1 MTFRSH
7 GPDKPNLL
15 EDHLI
20 YVGTRAQELASCSSF
35 ASKDVAYY
43 AGLFHDIG
51 KLNPYYQKLF
61 CGENKDELSKIYHAF
76 HSPYSC
82 WFAKYLL
89 KQTTLSME
97 DRQRVIMI
105 IDGHHGKMKNTP
117 GNYFGGEEKKPQTV
131 QETLTNWNV
140 FKKNCKNKIKELNF
154 DVLPSCDKMKYDQ
167 SLTLKQQ
174 EDPVDAFLECSYL
187 FSCVLQADRGSFSDF
202 QEIKLDDNFVI
213 NTEKLAEKTSL
224 SDFRSTFQSEVQKNT
239 DVTKPINVI
248 NAPTGTGKTKA
259 FLDLIKKYNPD
270 RIFYFSPLLALT
282 DDIGNKLSEIC
293 NSTDEILVYQHIFTG
308 NLKQKNSTDK
318 DAANEDTKNEPYSWN
333 FNYEAFN
340 EKLVIT
346 TTQRLLM
353 TLYSDGANDKIK
365 LASFR
370 NSLLI
375 IDEVQTLPK
384 FLLKNMIKIL
394 QSMSKNLNT
403 KTLLVSA
410 TIPYELSSLPNVM
423 MESDSLQEYLKE
435 KNRTITQSDIL
446 DVDKIKKSKTLIMLN
461 TRKEARKIYEQLTKE
476 NKHYIS
482 SGLTKNHRNKILS
495 GLSKNDTNPVLVST
509 QVVEAGVDIS
519 FDQIWRQMAP
529 IDNII
534 QVMGRLDRESQNKSS
549 QLHLFDV
556 NTEKYTPYSSL
567 EFKESQ
573 KVIKNISNSLQLYEK
588 LGEYYESI
596 STKNQTR
603 QKLETNLND
612 SMLRLDFKDVW
623 KMVQKYIGE
632 SFYDSVFIPTQ
643 ESWNEIKLDL
653 LSKSKYRLKKHAGLA
668 ALLPVKAVSKQEFF
682 DEELYENNIL
692 YPKKDMIEELYDKE
706 IGLDKWIK

>member
-7 GPDKPNLL
+7 GPEKPKLL

-20 YVGTRAQELASCSSF
+20 YVGERAQKLASCSSF

-61 CGENKDELSKIYHAF
+61 CGEDKEELSKKYHDF

-82 WFAKYLL
+82 WFTKYLL
-89 KQTTLSME
+89 KQTTLSRV
-97 DRQRVIMI
+97 DRNRVMMI

-117 GNYFGGEEKKPQTV
+117 GNYFGDEKRKPQTV
-131 QETLTNWNV
+131 KEILKNWNI
-140 FKKNCKNKIKELNF
+140 FKNSCKNKIKELDF
-154 DVLPSCDKMKYDQ
+154 DIMPSCDKMKYDK
-167 SLTLKQQ
+167 LLKLKPG
-174 EDPVDAFLECSYL
+174 EDVVDAFLECGYF

-202 QEIKLDDNFVI
+202 EEIKLDDNFMI
-213 NTEKLAEKTSL
+213 NTEKLATKNTL
-224 SDFRSTFQSEVQKNT
+224 SDFRNSFQSEVQKNIDT
-239 DVTKPINVI
+239 TNPINVI

-259 FLDLIKKYNPD
+259 FLDLIKKYKPD
-270 RIFYFSPLLALT
+270 RVFYFSPLLALT
-282 DDIGNKLSEIC
+282 DNIGDKLSDVC
-293 NSTDEILVYQHIFTG
+293 DSTDEILVYHHIFTG
-308 NLKQKNSTDK
+308 SLKQKNTADK
-318 DAANEDTKNEPYSWN
+318 DTTDEDTKNEPYKWN
-333 FNYEAFN
+333 FDYDAFN
-340 EKLVIT
+340 EKIVIT

-353 TLYSDGANDKIK
+353 ILYSDAVNNKIK

-394 QSMSKNLNT
+394 QSMNHNLNT

-410 TIPYELSSLPNVM
+410 TIPHELLHLPKVVM
-423 MESDSLQEYLKE
+423 NPKSLQEYQKE
-435 KNRTITQSDIL
+435 KNRTITKSNTLEI
-446 DVDKIKKSKTLIMLN
+446 DKIKKSNTLIMFN
-461 TRKEARKIYEQLTKE
+461 TRKEAKEKYNQLDVE

-495 GLSKNDTNPVLVST
+495 NLSKKDSVLVST

-534 QVMGRLDRESQNKSS
+534 QVMGRLDRESNNKSS
-549 QLHLFDV
+549 TLHLFDV
-556 NTEKYTPYSSL
+556 DTAKYTPYSSL
-567 EFKESQ
+567 EFMESQ
-573 KVIKNISNSLQLYEK
+573 NIIQDISNSMQLYEK
-588 LGEYYESI
+588 LDSYYDTI
-596 STKNQTR
+596 STKNKT
-603 QKLETNLND
+603 QKDLETNLND
-612 SMLRLDFKDVW
+612 SMSRLDFKDVW
-623 KMVQKYIGE
+623 QMIQKHIGE
-632 SFYDSVFIPTQ
+632 NFYDSVFIPLPET
-643 ESWNEIKLDL
+643 WNDIKSDL
-653 LSKSKYRLKKHAGLA
+653 LSKSKYRIKKHAGLT
-668 ALLPVKAVSKQEFF
+668 ALLPAKAFTMQEFF

-692 YPKKDMIEELYDKE
+692 YPKKEKIEELYDKE